1 MLNLQTFAYGETPV
15 RVIDL
20 EGEPWWVLADVCRV
34 LDLSNP
40 SKVAMRLDED
50 EKQSV
55 QFNPNSEL
63 GLGHNGAT
71 VINEPGLYSVIL
83 RSDKPQARDFKRWVT
98 HEVLPAI
105 RKTGQYAP
113 QREHMPT
120 RPLTTDDY
128 AEAAKIVA
136 KCHNSRLPL
145 VLDLLKKAGYDLA
158 PIEQAKQ
165 ETVPGWRDEREA
177 RREHLV
183 KLLNQYSL
191 PDLCKRLGLGKSTI
205 QYYRT
210 GEFVPRVERYRAI
223 VQILEG

>member
-1 MLNLQTFAYGETPV
+1 M
-15 RVIDL
+15 
-20 EGEPWWVLADVCRV
+20 
-34 LDLSNP
+34 
-40 SKVAMRLDED
+40 
-50 EKQSV
+50 
-55 QFNPNSEL
+55 
-63 GLGHNGAT
+63 T

-83 RSDKPQARDFKRWVT
+83 RSDKPQARDFKRWIT

-113 QREHMPT
+113 QREYMPT

-158 PIEQAKQ
+158 PIERAKQ
-165 ETVPGWRDEREA
+165 EAPPTWRDEREA
-177 RREHLV
+177 RRAHMV
-183 KLLNQYSL
+183 ALLNQFSL
-191 PDLCKRLGLGKSTI
+191 PELCRRLGLSKSTV

-210 GEFVPRVERYRAI
+210 GEFVPRMDRYRAI
-223 VQILEG
+223 VHILEG

>member
-1 MLNLQTFAYGETPV
+1 MNNLQSFAYGEAAV

-20 EGEPWWVLADVCRV
+20 EGEPWWILADVCRV
-34 LDLSNP
+34 LEHSN
-40 SKVAMRLDED
+40 SRMVADRLDED
-50 EKQSV
+50 EKGVSLIYTPGGPQ
-55 QFNPNSEL
+55 NM
-63 GLGHNGAT
+63 T

-83 RSDKPQARDFKRWVT
+83 RSDKPQARDFKRWIT

-113 QREHMPT
+113 QREYMPT

-158 PIEQAKQ
+158 PIERAKQ
-165 ETVPGWRDEREA
+165 EAPPTWRDEREA
-177 RREHLV
+177 RRAHMV
-183 KLLNQYSL
+183 ALLNQFSL
-191 PDLCKRLGLGKSTI
+191 PELCRRLGLSKSTV

-210 GEFVPRVERYRAI
+210 GEFVPRMDRYRAI
-223 VQILEG
+223 VHILEG

>member
-1 MLNLQTFAYGETPV
+1 MMLNLQTFTYGENAI

-34 LDLSNP
+34 LELTTP
-40 SKVAMRLDED
+40 ARVAERLEDD
-50 EKQSV
+50 EKGMSLIHTPGGPQ
-55 QFNPNSEL
+55 NM
-63 GLGHNGAT
+63 T

-158 PIEQAKQ
+158 PIEQTKEEA
-165 ETVPGWRDEREA
+165 VPTWRDEREA

>member
-1 MLNLQTFAYGETPV
+1 MTNELKTFNYGETPV
-15 RVIDL
+15 RVVDL

-34 LDLSNP
+34 LDHSN
-40 SKVAMRLDED
+40 SRRVAERLNED
-50 EKQSV
+50 EKGVTQV
-55 QFNPNSEL
+55 YTPGGPQNM
-63 GLGHNGAT
+63 T

-83 RSDKPQARDFKRWVT
+83 RSDKPQAKDFKRWVT

-145 VLDLLKKAGYDLA
+145 VLDLLKKAGYDLV
-158 PIEQAKQ
+158 PIERAKQ
-165 ETVPGWRDEREA
+165 EAPPTWRDEREA
-177 RREHLV
+177 RRAHMV
-183 KLLNQYSL
+183 ALLNQFSL
-191 PDLCKRLGLGKSTI
+191 PELCNRLGLGKSTI

-223 VQILEG
+223 VHILEE

>member
-1 MLNLQTFAYGETPV
+1 MENALKVFSYGETPV

-34 LDLSNP
+34 LSIERPDS
-40 SKVAMRLDED
+40 AARRLDAD
-50 EKQSV
+50 EKGTHLMSTPGGPQ
-55 QFNPNSEL
+55 NM
-63 GLGHNGAT
+63 T

-83 RSDKPQARDFKRWVT
+83 RSDKPKARDFKRWVT

-113 QREHMPT
+113 QREYMPT

-145 VLDLLKKAGYDLA
+145 VLDLLKKAGFDLA
-158 PIEQAKQ
+158 PVEQAKQ
-165 ETVPGWRDEREA
+165 EAAPAWQDEKEA

-183 KLLNQYSL
+183 KLLNQYSV
-191 PDLCKRLGLGKSTI
+191 PELCKRLGLEKSTVS
-205 QYYRT
+205 YYRR
-210 GEFVPRVERYRAI
+210 GKFVPRVERYREI
-223 VQILEG
+223 VHILEG

>member
-1 MLNLQTFAYGETPV
+1 MDNVLRTFAYGENTI

-34 LDLSNP
+34 LEIRNSRDVPN
-40 SKVAMRLDED
+40 RLDSD
-50 EKQSV
+50 EKGVALIDTPGGPQ
-55 QFNPNSEL
+55 NM
-63 GLGHNGAT
+63 T

-158 PIEQAKQ
+158 PIERAKQ
-165 ETVPGWRDEREA
+165 EAAPTWRDEREA
-177 RREHLV
+177 RRAHMV
-183 KLLNQYSL
+183 ALLNQYSL
-191 PDLCKRLGLGKSTI
+191 PELCNRLGLGKSTI

-210 GEFVPRVERYRAI
+210 GEFVPRVDRYRAI
-223 VQILEG
+223 VHILEG